1 MNDMRKWKI
10 LLIASGML
18 FLTFLICFPI
28 WMAVTGTVSSQW
40 ELERNLSPVFA
51 GTEGTASW
59 PLLPAAPTL
68 KSLVE
73 VLLDSPGFFVMFWNS
88 VLISFCI
95 LAGQLLVAVPGAWA
109 LASFP
114 LRGKKPILNLYI
126 VLMLMPFQ
134 VLMFPQYL
142 VLSDLGLLDTLD
154 AVILPAVFSTF
165 PVFLLHRFFKA
176 IPQEI
181 IEAARLDGA
190 GEWRIFWQIGIPMGT
205 PGILSVCILTFLDS
219 WNMIE
224 QPMTYLKTKSLWPLS
239 LFLPEIGMAE
249 MGLGFAAAFMML
261 LPAMLLFLG
270 FQEYLEQGIAMS
282 GGKDSYVSEKR

>member
-1 MNDMRKWKI
+1 MQKTKMI
-10 LLIASGML
+10 LIAAMML
-18 FLTFLICFPI
+18 LLSFLICFPI
-28 WMAVTGTVSSQW
+28 WVAITGTFSAQW
-40 ELERNLSPVFA
+40 ELEMNLSPVFA
-51 GTEGTASW
+51 GTEETANW

-73 VLLDSPGFFVMFWNS
+73 VLLDSPGFFAMFWNS
-88 VLISFCI
+88 VNISFFI
-95 LAGQLLVAVPGAWA
+95 LAGQLLVDVPAAWA
-109 LASFP
+109 LARFP
-114 LRGKKPILNLYI
+114 LKGKKAILNLYI

-142 VLSDLGLLDTLD
+142 VLNDLNLLNTLG

-165 PVFLLHRFFKA
+165 PVFILHRFFKA

-190 GEWRIFWQIGIPMGT
+190 GELQIFCQIGLPIGT

-224 QPMTYLKTKSLWPLS
+224 QPMTFLKTKYLWPLS
-239 LFLPEIGMAE
+239 LFLPEIGMEE
-249 MGLGFAAAFMML
+249 MGLGFASALMML
-261 LPAMLLFLG
+261 IPALLLFLG
-270 FQEYLEQGIAMS
+270 CQEYLEQGIAMS
-282 GGKDSYVSEKR
+282 GGKD

>member
-1 MNDMRKWKI
+1 MQRTKWI
-10 LLIASGML
+10 LIAALML

-28 WMAVTGTVSSQW
+28 WVAITGTFSAQW
-40 ELERNLSPVFA
+40 ELAQNLSPVFA
-51 GTEGTASW
+51 GMEGAANW

-73 VLLDSPGFFVMFWNS
+73 VLLDSPGFFEMFWNS
-88 VLISFCI
+88 VTISFFI
-95 LAGQLLVAVPGAWA
+95 LAGQLLVDVSAAWA
-109 LASFP
+109 LARFP
-114 LRGKKPILNLYI
+114 IRGKKAILNLYI

-142 VLSDLGLLDTLD
+142 VLHDLGVLDTIW

-165 PVFLLHRFFKA
+165 PVFILHRFFKA
-176 IPQEI
+176 VPEEI

-190 GEWRIFWQIGIPMGT
+190 GEWRIFCQIGIPMGA
-205 PGILSVCILTFLDS
+205 PGVLSVCILTFLDS

-261 LPAMLLFLG
+261 LPALLLFLG
-270 FQEYLEQGIAMS
+270 CQEYLEQGIAMS
-282 GGKDSYVSEKR
+282 GGKD

>member
-1 MNDMRKWKI
+1 MKKTKT
-10 LLIASGML
+10 LLIAAML
-18 FLTFLICFPI
+18 LILTFLICFPI
-28 WMAVTGTVSSQW
+28 WVAVTGTFSAQW
-40 ELERNLSPVFA
+40 ELERNLAPVFL
-51 GTEGTASW
+51 GGEGSANW

-88 VLISFCI
+88 VIISACI
-95 LAGQLLVAVPGAWA
+95 LAGQLLVDVSAAWA
-109 LASFP
+109 LAQLP
-114 LRGKKPILNLYI
+114 LKGKKVILNLYI

-142 VLSDLGLLDTLD
+142 VLKDLNMLDTFG

-165 PVFLLHRFFKA
+165 PVFILHRFFKA
-176 IPQEI
+176 IPPEI
-181 IEAARLDGA
+181 LEAARLDGA
-190 GEWRIFWQIGIPMGT
+190 GEFRIFYQIGIPMGI

-239 LFLPEIGMAE
+239 LFLPEIGMDE
-249 MGLGFAAAFMML
+249 MSVGFAAAFLML
-261 LPAMLLFLG
+261 VPALLLFLG
-270 FQEYLEQGIAMS
+270 CQAYLEQGIAMS
-282 GGKDSYVSEKR
+282 GGKD

>member
-1 MNDMRKWKI
+1 MQKIKKI
-10 LLIASGML
+10 LFVAMML
-18 FLTFLICFPI
+18 FLSFLICFPVWI
-28 WMAVTGTVSSQW
+28 AITGTFSAQW
-40 ELERNLSPVFA
+40 ELEMNLSPVFA
-51 GTEGTASW
+51 GTEETANW

-73 VLLDSPGFFVMFWNS
+73 VLLDSPGFFALFWNS
-88 VLISFCI
+88 VIISFFI
-95 LAGQLLVAVPGAWA
+95 LAGQLLVDVPAAWT
-109 LASFP
+109 LARFP
-114 LRGKKPILNLYI
+114 LKGKKAILNLYI

-142 VLSDLGLLDTLD
+142 VLNDLNLLNTLG

-165 PVFLLHRFFKA
+165 PVFILHRFFKA

-190 GEWRIFWQIGIPMGT
+190 GELQIFWQMGIPMGA

-239 LFLPEIGMAE
+239 LFLPEIGMEE
-249 MGLGFAAAFMML
+249 MGLGFASALMML
-261 LPAMLLFLG
+261 IPALLLFLG
-270 FQEYLEQGIAMS
+270 CQEYLEQGIAMS
-282 GGKDSYVSEKR
+282 GGKD

>member
-1 MNDMRKWKI
+1 MIDMRKMKI
-10 LLIASGML
+10 ILTAALLAA
-18 FLTFLICFPI
+18 LTFLICFPI
-28 WMAVTGTVSSQW
+28 WVAVTGTFSAQW
-40 ELERNLSPVFA
+40 ELERNLSPVFLNA
-51 GTEGTASW
+51 EGNVKW

-73 VLLDSPGFFVMFWNS
+73 VLLDSPGFFAMFWNS
-88 VLISFCI
+88 VAISFFI
-95 LAGQLLVAVPGAWA
+95 LAGQLLVDMGAAWA
-109 LASFP
+109 LARFP
-114 LRGKKPILNLYI
+114 LPGRKTILNLYV

-142 VLSDLGLLDTLD
+142 VLNNLQLLDTLG

-165 PVFLLHRFFKA
+165 PVFILHRFFKA

-181 IEAARLDGA
+181 LEAARLDGA
-190 GEWRIFWQIGIPMGT
+190 GELRIFCQIGIPMGA

-239 LFLPEIGMAE
+239 LFLPQIGMAE
-249 MGLGFAAAFMML
+249 MGVGFAAALLML
-261 LPAMLLFLG
+261 LPALLLFLG
-270 FQEYLEQGIAMS
+270 CQEYLEQGIAMS
-282 GGKDSYVSEKR
+282 GGKD

>member
-1 MNDMRKWKI
+1 MELTNMQKTKI
-10 LLIASGML
+10 ILITAMMLLLS
-18 FLTFLICFPI
+18 FLICFPI
-28 WMAVTGTVSSQW
+28 WVAITGTISSQW

-51 GTEGTASW
+51 GTEGTAIW

-73 VLLDSPGFFVMFWNS
+73 VLLDSPGFFTMFWNS
-88 VLISFCI
+88 VTISFFI
-95 LAGQLLVAVPGAWA
+95 LTGQLLVDVPAAWA
-109 LASFP
+109 LARFP
-114 LRGKKPILNLYI
+114 LKGKKAVLNLYI

-142 VLSDLGLLDTLD
+142 VLNDLKLLDTLG

-165 PVFLLHRFFKA
+165 PVFILHRFFKA

-190 GEWRIFWQIGIPMGT
+190 GELRIFCQIGIPMGA

-239 LFLPEIGMAE
+239 LFLPEIGMEE
-249 MGLGFAAAFMML
+249 MGLGFAAALMML
-261 LPAMLLFLG
+261 IPALLLFLG
-270 FQEYLEQGIAMS
+270 CQEYLEQGIAMS
-282 GGKDSYVSEKR
+282 GGKD

>member
-1 MNDMRKWKI
+1 MVRNDMKNANII
-10 LLIASGML
+10 LTAASML
-18 FLTFLICFPI
+18 LLTFLICFPI
-28 WMAVTGTVSSQW
+28 WVAITGTLSAQW
-40 ELERNLSPVFA
+40 ELEMNLSPVFA
-51 GTEGTASW
+51 GTEGMANW

-68 KSLVE
+68 KSFVE

-88 VLISFCI
+88 VTISFFI
-95 LAGQLLVAVPGAWA
+95 LAGQLLVDVSAAWA
-109 LASFP
+109 LARFP
-114 LRGKKPILNLYI
+114 LKGKKVLLNLYI

-142 VLSDLGLLDTLD
+142 VLNELGILDTLWS
-154 AVILPAVFSTF
+154 VILPAVFSTF
-165 PVFLLHRFFKA
+165 PVFILHRFFKA

-190 GEWRIFWQIGIPMGT
+190 GELRIFWHIGIPMGA

-249 MGLGFAAAFMML
+249 MGLGFAAALMML
-261 LPAMLLFLG
+261 IPALLLFLG
-270 FQEYLEQGIAMS
+270 CQEYLEQGIAMS
-282 GGKDSYVSEKR
+282 GGKD

>member
-1 MNDMRKWKI
+1 MKHVKI
-10 LLIASGML
+10 ILITTSMLL
-18 FLTFLICFPI
+18 LTFLICFPI
-28 WMAVTGTVSSQW
+28 WVAITGTFSAQW
-40 ELERNLSPVFA
+40 ELEENLSPVFA
-51 GTEGTASW
+51 GTEGAANW

-73 VLLDSPGFFVMFWNS
+73 VLLDSPGFFAMFWNS
-88 VLISFCI
+88 VTISCFI
-95 LAGQLLVAVPGAWA
+95 LAGQLLFDVSAAWA
-109 LASFP
+109 LARFP
-114 LRGKKPILNLYI
+114 LKGKKAVLNLYI

-142 VLSDLGLLDTLD
+142 VLNNLGVLDTIW
-154 AVILPAVFSTF
+154 AVILPTVFSTF
-165 PVFLLHRFFKA
+165 PVFILHRFFKA

-181 IEAARLDGA
+181 IEADRLDGA
-190 GEWRIFWQIGIPMGT
+190 GEWHIFCQIGIPMGA

-249 MGLGFAAAFMML
+249 MGLGFAAALMML
-261 LPAMLLFLG
+261 MPALLLFLG
-270 FQEYLEQGIAMS
+270 CQEYLEQGIAMS
-282 GGKDSYVSEKR
+282 GGKE

>member
-1 MNDMRKWKI
+1 MQKTKMI
-10 LLIASGML
+10 LIAAMML
-18 FLTFLICFPI
+18 LLSFLICFPI
-28 WMAVTGTVSSQW
+28 WVAITGTFSAQW
-40 ELERNLSPVFA
+40 ELEMNLSPVFA
-51 GTEGTASW
+51 GTEETANW

-73 VLLDSPGFFVMFWNS
+73 VLLDSPGFFAMFWNS
-88 VLISFCI
+88 VTISFFI
-95 LAGQLLVAVPGAWA
+95 LAGQLLVDVPAAWA
-109 LASFP
+109 LARFP
-114 LRGKKPILNLYI
+114 LKGKKAILNLYI

-142 VLSDLGLLDTLD
+142 VLNDLNLLDTLG

-165 PVFLLHRFFKA
+165 PVFILHRFFKA

-190 GEWRIFWQIGIPMGT
+190 GELQIFCQIGLPIGT

-239 LFLPEIGMAE
+239 LFLPEIGMEE
-249 MGLGFAAAFMML
+249 MGLGFAAALMML
-261 LPAMLLFLG
+261 IPALLLFLG
-270 FQEYLEQGIAMS
+270 CQEYLEQGIAMS
-282 GGKDSYVSEKR
+282 GGKD

>member
-1 MNDMRKWKI
+1 MQKTKI
-10 LLIASGML
+10 ILIAAMVLLLS
-18 FLTFLICFPI
+18 FLICFPI
-28 WMAVTGTVSSQW
+28 WVAITGTFSAQW
-40 ELERNLSPVFA
+40 ELEMNLSPVFA
-51 GTEGTASW
+51 GTEETANW

-73 VLLDSPGFFVMFWNS
+73 VLLDSPGFFAMFWNS
-88 VLISFCI
+88 VTISFFI
-95 LAGQLLVAVPGAWA
+95 LAGQLLVDVPAAWT
-109 LASFP
+109 LARFP
-114 LRGKKPILNLYI
+114 LKGKKAILNLYI

-142 VLSDLGLLDTLD
+142 VLNDLNLLNTLG

-165 PVFLLHRFFKA
+165 PVFILHRFFKA

-190 GEWRIFWQIGIPMGT
+190 GELQIFWQMGIPMGA

-239 LFLPEIGMAE
+239 LFLPEIGMEE
-249 MGLGFAAAFMML
+249 MGLGFASALMML
-261 LPAMLLFLG
+261 IPALLLFLG
-270 FQEYLEQGIAMS
+270 CQEYLEQGIAMS
-282 GGKDSYVSEKR
+282 GGKD

>member
-1 MNDMRKWKI
+1 MQKTKTI
-10 LLIASGML
+10 LIAAMML
-18 FLTFLICFPI
+18 LLSFLICFPI
-28 WMAVTGTVSSQW
+28 WIAITGTFSAQW
-40 ELERNLSPVFA
+40 ELEMNLSPVFA
-51 GTEGTASW
+51 GTEETANW

-73 VLLDSPGFFVMFWNS
+73 VLLDSPGFFAMFWNS
-88 VLISFCI
+88 VTISFFI
-95 LAGQLLVAVPGAWA
+95 LAGQLLVDVPAAWA
-109 LASFP
+109 LARFP
-114 LRGKKPILNLYI
+114 LKGKKAILNLYI

-142 VLSDLGLLDTLD
+142 VLNDLNLLNTLG

-165 PVFLLHRFFKA
+165 PVFILHRFFKA

-190 GEWRIFWQIGIPMGT
+190 GELQIFWQMGIPMGA

-239 LFLPEIGMAE
+239 LFLPEIGMEE
-249 MGLGFAAAFMML
+249 MGLGFASALMML
-261 LPAMLLFLG
+261 IPALLLFLG
-270 FQEYLEQGIAMS
+270 CQEYLEQGIAMS
-282 GGKDSYVSEKR
+282 GGKD